1 MIRHHVRKTSYKPH
15 TAPLLSALL
24 LSLVCVQAGWA
35 QSSTATSPTP
45 ASTITSDSSKL
56 AHADSAFLKDAVEGG
71 LGEIEAGKVA
81 VNKAVSPE
89 VKTFAQQMVDEHT
102 KANADLVALATS
114 KGVKVPTEP
123 SLADKAKLK
132 ILDMRDNASFDKHYV
147 KSQVDA
153 HEDAIKLFQKVI
165 KNGKDSDVQA
175 LATKTLP
182 TLQHHLQEAKDLKI
196 KTDGK

>member
-1 MIRHHVRKTSYKPH
+1 MIHHYVRKTSHKRH

-24 LSLVCVQAGWA
+24 LSLVCVQTGWA
-35 QSSTATSPTP
+35 QSTTTTPTP
-45 ASTITSDSSKL
+45 AATITSDSSKL

-71 LGEIEAGKVA
+71 LAEIDASKVA
-81 VNKAVSPE
+81 VNKAVNPG

-114 KGVKVPTEP
+114 KGVRVPTEP

-132 ILDMRDNASFDKHYV
+132 VLGMRDNTSFDKHYV

-153 HEDAIKLFQKVI
+153 HEDTIKLFQKEI
-165 KNGKDSDVQA
+165 KDGKDADVKA
-175 LATKTLP
+175 FASKTLP
-182 TLQHHLQEAKDLKI
+182 TLQHHLQEANELKS